1 MSSANSFDDAPMRVR
16 DTLPQTGHC
25 RLHTPNSARNSIY
38 QDDLKWRT
46 LHKRPRYRSFIRPQ
60 YIDEFETWNRRS
72 LPPLLSWVHV
82 IELSAGFHLTY
93 MLWRGPPFF
102 NVNASTD
109 FEIAAIVA
117 ECFRLGGV
125 DREALAKWETDK
137 REFEASLLAPP
148 VNKTWGQP

>member
-1 MSSANSFDDAPMRVR
+1 
-16 DTLPQTGHC
+16 
-25 RLHTPNSARNSIY
+25 
-38 QDDLKWRT
+38 
-46 LHKRPRYRSFIRPQ
+46 
-60 YIDEFETWNRRS
+60 
-72 LPPLLSWVHV
+72 
-82 IELSAGFHLTY
+82 